1 MLENKSIFKYKKKL
15 LKLHRELL
23 ISKSKIKQLKKEN
36 EILRKQAYTD
46 SLTKLNNRRCLENAV
61 GFDSLILGD
70 LDHFKKIND
79 NYGHDVG
86 DEVLVEVSIVL
97 KKYVRDTDLV
107 CRWGGEEFL
116 VLLKNCDDEDA
127 LTKANLLKDKIMELS
142 DKFGFE
148 ITMSFGISNLSTSTL
163 EDAISKADE
172 AMYVSK
178 KEGRNKATIYTLN
191 I

>member
-1 MLENKSIFKYKKKL
+1 MLENKSILKYKKKI

-23 ISKSKIKQLKKEN
+23 ISKNKIKQLKKEN
-36 EILRKQAYTD
+36 EILRMQVNTD
-46 SLTKLNNRRCLENAV
+46 SLTKLNNRRCLEKAV

-79 NYGHDVG
+79 SHGHDVG
-86 DEVLVEVSIVL
+86 DEVLVEVSIIL

-116 VLLKNCDDEDA
+116 VLLKNCSDEEA
-127 LTKANLLKDKIMELS
+127 LNKANLLKDKIMELS
-142 DKFGFE
+142 DKFGFR

-163 EDAISKADE
+163 EDAISKADK

-191 I
+191 K

>member
-1 MLENKSIFKYKKKL
+1 MLENKSILKYKKKI

-23 ISKSKIKQLKKEN
+23 ISKNKIKQLKKEN
-36 EILRKQAYTD
+36 EILRMQVNTD
-46 SLTKLNNRRCLENAV
+46 SLTKLNNRRCLEKAV
-61 GFDSLILGD
+61 GIDSLILGD

-79 NYGHDVG
+79 SHGHDVG
-86 DEVLVEVSIVL
+86 DEVLVEVSIIL

-116 VLLKNCDDEDA
+116 VLLKNCSDEEA
-127 LTKANLLKDKIMELS
+127 LNKANLLKDKIMELS
-142 DKFGFE
+142 DKFGFR

-163 EDAISKADE
+163 EDAISKADK

-191 I
+191 K